1 MFIYSCCKQ
10 GGMKQKVTLAIIKI
24 ILMFRYLLL
33 LLQKLFFPLITE
45 RVTTDFCSISIGLHW
60 IPLEKNWLFFSLAPS
75 NDCTFFFSNHLGAAP
90 VVCFVLMLSEE
101 AMSWRNVKLL
111 NL

>member
-1 MFIYSCCKQ
+1 MFIYSCCKH

-45 RVTTDFCSISIGLHW
+45 RVITDFCSISIGLHW
-60 IPLEKNWLFFSLAPS
+60 IPLEKNWLFFFIS
-75 NDCTFFFSNHLGAAP
+75 TFQ
-90 VVCFVLMLSEE
+90 
-101 AMSWRNVKLL
+101 
-111 NL
+111 